1 MSPAAVRMACVWWL
15 QDDDAG
21 LAPVQRIWLST
32 RLARATAFTPTEVAR
47 LAPALIAWGTA
58 REAKLGQTIAVCCGS
73 QAREAMPQQ
82 SALDILKRWPG
93 PTMESL

>member
-1 MSPAAVRMACVWWL
+1 MACVWWL

-21 LAPVQRIWLST
+21 LAPVQRIWLQA
-32 RLARATAFTPTEVAR
+32 RLAISRAFTPVEIAR

-73 QAREAMPQQ
+73 KTREAVPQQ
-82 SALDILKRWPG
+82 SALAILKRWPG
-93 PTMESL
+93 PTPEGL